1 MGRDKVEYA
10 TQEMIEATIRNIHI
24 RYYELERRV
33 GDLLSVYRK
42 GNYLNI
48 FDYNPTDIDFN
59 GKIPV
64 WICWWQGYDNAPDLV
79 KMCRANLYN
88 VLDLSEFQIV
98 EITFENL
105 KDYIDFPGWI
115 WEKYN
120 SGIITKTQL
129 SDLLRCGLLYYYGG
143 LWMDT
148 TYYLTKP
155 LSAEMLEE
163 KDLYT
168 LHLDEFEG
176 ITISQGRWAM
186 NFLYTKKGHLLPQF
200 VLNAFYYYY
209 AAYNEL
215 YDYFMVDYFARM
227 LYNYVD
233 YIREEIDL
241 LLPEQP
247 KCFLLQT
254 VLNEPYPNEEFENAK
269 ETTSI
274 YKLNYYEKELVTET
288 VEGMQTV
295 FGHLLEMS
303 E

>member
-1 MGRDKVEYA
+1 M
-10 TQEMIEATIRNIHI
+10 
-24 RYYELERRV
+24 
-33 GDLLSVYRK
+33 
-42 GNYLNI
+42 
-48 FDYNPTDIDFN
+48 
-59 GKIPV
+59 
-64 WICWWQGYDNAPDLV
+64 
-79 KMCRANLYN
+79 
-88 VLDLSEFQIV
+88 
-98 EITFENL
+98 
-105 KDYIDFPGWI
+105 
-115 WEKYN
+115 
-120 SGIITKTQL
+120 QL
-129 SDLLRCGLLYYYGG
+129 
-143 LWMDT
+143 
-148 TYYLTKP
+148 YYLTKP

-176 ITISQGRWAM
+176 INISQGRWAM

-233 YIREEIDL
+233 HIREEIDL

>member
-176 ITISQGRWAM
+176 INISQGRWAM

-233 YIREEIDL
+233 HIREEIDL